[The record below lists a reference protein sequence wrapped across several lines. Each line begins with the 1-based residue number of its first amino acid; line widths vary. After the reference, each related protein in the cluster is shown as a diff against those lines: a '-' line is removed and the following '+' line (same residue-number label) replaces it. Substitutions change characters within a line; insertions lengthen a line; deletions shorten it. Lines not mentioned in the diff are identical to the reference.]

1 MVDLFDAGGG
11 APSVAGLS
19 LIGLTTLVSLREG
32 RSSGFVDKA
41 FSAGTHVSEMPDRI
55 FVGEELAVHEVSFQI
70 GRCKG
75 RGPEV
80 TASVIIMPPQ
90 HGQVSDG
97 GTADEYAASSSA
109 MVLGSEDGTARSLRQ
124 RAILAAR
131 WPLARNP

>member
-1 MVDLFDAGGG
+1 MG
-11 APSVAGLS
+11 SM
-19 LIGLTTLVSLREG
+19 TLVSLREQ
-32 RSSGFVDKA
+32 RHSGFVDKA
-41 FSAGTHVSEMPDRI
+41 FTAGTHVAELPDRI

-70 GRCKG
+70 GRRNG
-75 RGPEV
+75 RCPEV
-80 TASVIIMPPQ
+80 TTSMIIMPPQ

-97 GTADEYAASSSA
+97 GTNDEHAASSSA